1 MDLYTAPFRNR
12 NGSRL
17 AVVLPHNNYKHLQLL
32 SSSVVSSETQQLE
45 PLTEGKYVV
54 DSILHWDG
62 DTDVIFY
69 TANTEE
75 HPEHLH
81 LYAIRAQSKQS
92 AKCLT
97 CNLIKSGDVQQTY
110 FSAIFNDN
118 NHIVITSQGPGIPT
132 THIYEWKYENC
143 RFNPLRDL

>member
-1 MDLYTAPFRNR
+1 MA
-12 NGSRL
+12 S
-17 AVVLPHNNYKHLQLL
+17 AELQ
-32 SSSVVSSETQQLE
+32 VLE

-62 DTDVIFY
+62 ATDVIFY
-69 TANTEE
+69 MANTED
-75 HPEHLH
+75 HPEQLH
-81 LYAIRAQSKQS
+81 LYAIRALAKQS
-92 AKCLT
+92 PKCLT

-118 NHIVITSQGPGIPT
+118 NHIVITSLGPGIPT

-143 RFNPLRDL
+143 TFVLI